1 MDHPL
6 TKYELDRTTG
16 VGLAAL
22 GAALAE
28 NAHFGVSAAH
38 SDLIQRSLETHI
50 MDYFRGCLEPVRY
63 KPVLLV

>member
-38 SDLIQRSLETHI
+38 SDLI
-50 MDYFRGCLEPVRY
+50 
-63 KPVLLV
+63 